1 MSSNPNSNSG
11 IEIEYDS
18 NTKLPFSKEL
28 YEIFG
33 RRYWNF
39 VSFLVNFG
47 NKMISVLRNVT
58 PKVQELQLQYSVC
71 LKFML
76 QFFGKLGLK
85 PDKELMGSLLRTV
98 ILVLTPFDN
107 AFKKFY

>member
-1 MSSNPNSNSG
+1 MSSNPTRAE

-18 NTKLPFSKEL
+18 NIKLTFSKEL
-28 YEIFG
+28 YDTFS

-39 VSFLVNFG
+39 VSFLIDFG
-47 NKMISVLRNVT
+47 NKMVSIVRNVT
-58 PKVQELQLQYSVC
+58 PKVQELQLQYSICVK
-71 LKFML
+71 LMF

-98 ILVLTPFDN
+98 ILVLTPFDK